1 MIERTRVII
10 IKAVNIQTQHR
21 DESKLI
27 LNEHQGE
34 NPKSS
39 DQQYVDLVLTCGGD
53 KGDVLLMDNLCEFFE
68 LKNPT
73 SKNGGINW
81 ELLKGET

>member
-1 MIERTRVII
+1 MIEKTRVII

-39 DQQYVDLVLTCGGD
+39 DQQYVDLVLYYAW
-53 KGDVLLMDNLCEFFE
+53 KIIF
-68 LKNPT
+68 LKN
-73 SKNGGINW
+73 IF
-81 ELLKGET
+81 

>member
-1 MIERTRVII
+1 MPFSQMIEKTRVII
-10 IKAVNIQTQHR
+10 IKAVHIQTQHR

-39 DQQYVDLVLTCGGD
+39 DQQYVDLILYYAWKTI
-53 KGDVLLMDNLCEFFE
+53 FF
-68 LKNPT
+68 K
-73 SKNGGINW
+73 KIF
-81 ELLKGET
+81 